1 MSRSARAVL
10 ILGLLLSVSCVIAVV
25 DTRNP
30 DRIPYLR
37 GELHRTVPLVS
48 GGQLSLE
55 NSNGNIDIQGW
66 EEEEID
72 ARVVERK
79 PAPMTTG
86 IHISGWRSPDPKIDI
101 QSSDE
106 SVSIRN
112 MRMEE
117 EDDFRQDDFFLMVPR
132 SVNLDGIRNGRG
144 NISASG
150 IYGRARINAGEGDV
164 EIRNFSGS
172 LDINL
177 ERGSLDAEL
186 LDLRA
191 QDEVRIRVEDGD
203 IVVYLEAGVAAEL
216 EAEAPGGEVSS
227 EINLAVP
234 LPAKTVSARLGDG
247 QTKISLTA
255 LRGDI
260 RVKKVKE

>member
-1 MSRSARAVL
+1 MSRLACAVL
-10 ILGLLLSVSCVIAVV
+10 ISGLLLSVSCVIAVV

-37 GELHRTVPLVS
+37 GGLHRAIPLVS

-55 NSNGNIDIQGW
+55 NSNGNIEIQGW
-66 EEEEID
+66 DEEEVDI
-72 ARVVERK
+72 RVMERK
-79 PAPMTTG
+79 PPPMTTG
-86 IHISGWRSPDPKIDI
+86 VHIAGWRSPEPKVDI
-101 QSSDE
+101 QGSDE

-112 MRMEE
+112 IKMEE
-117 EDDFRQDDFFLMVPR
+117 KDDFRQDDFFLRVPR

-144 NISASG
+144 NINASG
-150 IYGRARINAGEGDV
+150 IYGRARISAGEGDV

-172 LDINL
+172 LDVEL
-177 ERGSLDAEL
+177 ERGSLVAEI

-216 EAEAPGGEVSS
+216 EAEAPEGEVSS
-227 EINLAVP
+227 EIDLALP

-255 LRGDI
+255 LHGDI
-260 RVKKVKE
+260 RIKKVKE

>member
-1 MSRSARAVL
+1 MSRSVRLVL
-10 ILGLLLSVSCVIAVV
+10 ISGLLLSVSCVIAVV

-37 GELHRTVPLVS
+37 GELHRTIPLVS

-55 NSNGNIDIQGW
+55 NGNGNIEIRGW
-66 EEEEID
+66 DEEEVD
-72 ARVVERK
+72 VRVVERK

-86 IHISGWRSPDPKIDI
+86 IHIAGWRSPDPKIDI

-106 SVSIRN
+106 SVLIRN
-112 MRMEE
+112 IKMEE
-117 EDDFRQDDFFLMVPR
+117 TDDFRQDDFFLQVPR
-132 SVNLDGIRNGRG
+132 SINLNGIRNGRG
-144 NISASG
+144 NINVSG
-150 IYGRARINAGEGDV
+150 IYGRALINAGEGDV
-164 EIRNFSGS
+164 EIRNFSGT
-172 LDINL
+172 LDVEL

-191 QDEVRIRVEDGD
+191 QDEVRIQVDDGD

-216 EAEAPGGEVSS
+216 EAEAPGGEVTS
-227 EINLAVP
+227 EIDLALP

-247 QTKISLTA
+247 QARVSLAA
-255 LRGDI
+255 LHGDI
-260 RVKKVKE
+260 RIKKVKE